1 MTLCYPVS
9 FCHYDNELWNILMLC
24 GSNNNKFLTVVFL
37 LPDKKCTWFYYVC
50 IYIWSN
56 NRPIYFKY
64 NWSGIV
70 NTRVNQMFFAC
81 HIMLVMEGAE
91 QCMSHFLFKLY
102 RFTFPESY
110 QNVYRILVSHDISP
124 QTQKMLCDKITFKW
138 RKHISSFYTIL
149 QNWGF
154 ISVLSHY
161 CVINHFC
168 KQFMNKVLVF
178 TPEYIQTNF

>member
-50 IYIWSN
+50 IYIWSY

-70 NTRVNQMFFAC
+70 NTRVNQMLFAC

-124 QTQKMLCDKITFKW
+124 QTQKMLCDKIMSK
-138 RKHISSFYTIL
+138 
-149 QNWGF
+149 
-154 ISVLSHY
+154 
-161 CVINHFC
+161 
-168 KQFMNKVLVF
+168 
-178 TPEYIQTNF
+178 